1 MIWSILIM
9 SFNLA
14 VIGIGRLGLCFALN
28 LEKAGHKVVGYDI
41 RDDYIDSI
49 NDKTFRSSEPYLNEY
64 VKNYSNFKATSSLKD
79 VLDTSDMLFVTLR
92 TESDENGKYNHDQIE
107 SFLER
112 LLSFGKQE
120 TQKHL
125 VICSNVQ
132 PGYTDTVAERVKEY
146 NYTTTFNPET
156 IAQGQ
161 IIQDQLNPSII
172 IIGEEKDCAKKE
184 DNRTPGNMLADI
196 YDSMCV
202 PTYDLHFMDR
212 TSAELTKVGLNC
224 SLTAKISMANTIGD
238 VAIRMGANPDKIL
251 NAIGSDD
258 RIGSKYFKF
267 GFGYGGP
274 CFPRDNRAFIRSAE
288 SVGVTAHMNI
298 ACDKTN
304 EDHLEHQLNH
314 FCENRDK
321 KNPIVARQVSFKEN
335 CPSIEESEQLKFA
348 VGLAHRGYS
357 VIIADSKEVIEQ
369 VKDIYGDLFTYAK

>member
-14 VIGIGRLGLCFALN
+14 VVGIGRLGLCFALN

-79 VLDTSDMLFVTLR
+79 VLDTSDMLFVTLQ

-132 PGYTDTVAERVKEY
+132 PGYT
-146 NYTTTFNPET
+146 
-156 IAQGQ
+156 
-161 IIQDQLNPSII
+161 
-172 IIGEEKDCAKKE
+172 
-184 DNRTPGNMLADI
+184 GNILADI
-196 YDSMCV
+196 YESMCV

-258 RIGSKYFKF
+258 RIGNKYFKF

-369 VKDIYGDLFTYAK
+369 VRDIYGDLFTYAK